1 MWYEDTALADLYVY
15 LELLE
20 IFSENMWYSLAVW
33 NNYLVEILLG
43 CRAYGQRVIY
53 RFSQA

>member
-1 MWYEDTALADLYVY
+1 MWHEDSALADLYVY
-15 LELLE
+15 LESLE
-20 IFSENMWYSLAVW
+20 IFSKNMWYSLAVW
-33 NNYLVEILLG
+33 NNHLVEILLG